1 MIRSINVLT
10 NNYNYPS
17 FTGKRI
23 NITKE
28 QILQLRALGKNERE
42 IQKELGVSLK
52 TYYNKLKKLGIP
64 SRTEI
69 FNNTISK
76 ISKEKFEDLL
86 KKKSSD

>member
-1 MIRSINVLT
+1 MHW
-10 NNYNYPS
+10 
-17 FTGKRI
+17 
-23 NITKE
+23 
-28 QILQLRALGKNERE
+28 GKNERE

-76 ISKEKFEDLL
+76 ISKEEFEDLL
-86 KKKSSD
+86 KKKVPIDEICKIFKITNNAYYTMIEN